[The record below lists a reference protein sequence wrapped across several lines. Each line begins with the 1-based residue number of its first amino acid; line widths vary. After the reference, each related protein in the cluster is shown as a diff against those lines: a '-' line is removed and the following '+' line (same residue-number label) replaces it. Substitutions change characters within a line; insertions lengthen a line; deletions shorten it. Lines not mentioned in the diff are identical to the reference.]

1 MLTIDIDAVAL
12 KAIDRKLEEMQE
24 KIEQLKHTGLADEL
38 ADWETQDMHR
48 RRPFVKRRRVGA
60 STTIRPHSLYEMRRR
75 RKVFQRYARR
85 HRRKGRYVT
94 AFDIRTSTRPNL
106 RAELLDRLTIVGE
119 PAAATLKW

>member
-48 RRPFVKRRRVGA
+48 RRPLVKRRRVGA
-60 STTIRPHSLYEMRRR
+60 STTIRPHSL
-75 RKVFQRYARR
+75 
-85 HRRKGRYVT
+85 
-94 AFDIRTSTRPNL
+94 
-106 RAELLDRLTIVGE
+106 
-119 PAAATLKW
+119 